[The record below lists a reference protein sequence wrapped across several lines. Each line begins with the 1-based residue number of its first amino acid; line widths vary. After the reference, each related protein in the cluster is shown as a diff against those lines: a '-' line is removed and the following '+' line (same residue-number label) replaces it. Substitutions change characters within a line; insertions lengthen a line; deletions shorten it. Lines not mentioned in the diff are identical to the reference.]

1 MTLGAVVLAAGSSS
15 RLGEP
20 KQLLRTAAGV
30 PLLQHTVQEVRAAGA
45 SPIVVA
51 LGAVVEPC
59 LSLCGDATTLT
70 VPDWQRGMAH
80 TLREA
85 LAHLAS
91 LDVTIEGALIVVCD
105 QPALSASLLISLE
118 DAWRRTGADAAAAEY
133 AGVRGVPALL
143 SRGLWPRLL
152 DAGGSGDGGARALL
166 RDPSL
171 RIAGVEWPEGS
182 FDIDTPSD
190 AARLRTST

>member
-30 PLLQHTVQEVRAAGA
+30 PLLQHTVTAVRDSGAA
-45 SPIVVA
+45 PIVVA
-51 LGAVVEPC
+51 LGAVVTPC
-59 LSLCGDATTLT
+59 LPLCGDATPVIVT
-70 VPDWQRGMAH
+70 DWQLGMAH
-80 TLREA
+80 SLRVALQRLHAEAPTL
-85 LAHLAS
+85 
-91 LDVTIEGALIVVCD
+91 EGAWIVVCD
-105 QPALSASLLISLE
+105 QPALSATLLIALE

-143 SRGLWPRLL
+143 ARSLWPRLL
-152 DAGGSGDGGARALL
+152 EPATGVDGGARALL
-166 RDPSL
+166 RDPTL

-182 FDIDTPSD
+182 FDVDTPAD
-190 AARLRTST
+190 AARLRAAT